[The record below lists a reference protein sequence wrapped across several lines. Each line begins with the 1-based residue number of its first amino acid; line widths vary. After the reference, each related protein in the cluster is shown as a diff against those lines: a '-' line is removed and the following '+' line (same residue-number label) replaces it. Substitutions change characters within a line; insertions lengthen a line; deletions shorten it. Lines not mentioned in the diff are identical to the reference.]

1 MSAPLTAMQLLV
13 RADDARQDADAVSD
27 PQAKRMMLAMAAGY
41 ERLAVHA
48 MALERSGLPHE
59 GDARTS
65 TTNCIW
71 RGCGGESWP
80 WGRYD
85 NGRSE

>member
-1 MSAPLTAMQLLV
+1 LLV
-13 RADDARQDADAVSD
+13 RADDARQDAGAVSD

-59 GDARTS
+59 G
-65 TTNCIW
+65 
-71 RGCGGESWP
+71 
-80 WGRYD
+80 GRAD
-85 NGRSE
+85 VSD